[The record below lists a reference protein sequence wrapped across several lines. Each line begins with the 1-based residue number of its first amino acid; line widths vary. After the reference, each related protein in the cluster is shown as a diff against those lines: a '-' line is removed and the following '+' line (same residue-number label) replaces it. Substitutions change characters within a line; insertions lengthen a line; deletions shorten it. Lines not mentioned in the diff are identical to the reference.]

1 MRHIYVLKYFL
12 CAIICTYALHA
23 QADTYRHWETGVTE
37 NRDLVYAATVN
48 ESGSV
53 LGQYCTPREGQC
65 VWLLGTASACK
76 DGDRYSVLANS
87 DQSAQQLDVYC
98 GRQVD
103 DGLYQYVFSD
113 FSKIDSL
120 VRNGLRIGLALP
132 LQSDNFVVL
141 RFDLGGATYAINSMK
156 QHIATMQKKIAP
168 ASAPKG
174 TKDQLM

>member
-1 MRHIYVLKYFL
+1 MRNIKYLL
-12 CAIICTYALHA
+12 CATICTYALHA

-37 NRDLVYAATVN
+37 NREFVYAGTAN

-53 LGQYCTPREGQC
+53 LGQYCTLHEGSC
-65 VWLLGTASACK
+65 VWILGTASACK
-76 DGDRYSVLANS
+76 DGDQYPVLANS
-87 DQSAQQLDVYC
+87 DQGAGQLEVYC
-98 GRQVD
+98 GQKLD
-103 DGLYQYVFSD
+103 NGLYQYVFSD
-113 FSKIDSL
+113 FAKIDGL
-120 VRNGLRIGLALP
+120 VKNGLRIGLALP
-132 LQSDNFVVL
+132 LQSDNFIVL